1 MGLIDDLGAGPV
13 ALDTAVFIY
22 FIEEDERFLPVVEQ
36 VFEVIDSGSLPA
48 VTSTMTL
55 LETLVGPIRAGNHQ
69 LAEAYESLLS
79 RSRGLYLID
88 LDRLVIRLAAKIR
101 ALAGLKTPDALQ
113 VATAL
118 QAECTVFLTNDR
130 QIPSIGEMRTLQ
142 LRDYL

>member
-1 MGLIDDLGAGPV
+1 MGLIEDLGAGPV

-22 FIEEDERFLPVVEQ
+22 FIEEDERFLPIVEQ
-36 VFEVIDSGSLPA
+36 VFGAIDSGSLPG

-55 LETLVGPIRAGNHQ
+55 LETLVGPIRAGNHR
-69 LAEAYESLLS
+69 LAESYEALMS
-79 RSRGLYLID
+79 RSRGLHLVD
-88 LDRLVIRLAAKIR
+88 LDRPVVRLGAKIR

-118 QAECTVFLTNDR
+118 QSECTAFLTNDR

-142 LRDYL
+142 LQDYL

>member
-55 LETLVGPIRAGNHQ
+55 LETLVDPIRAGNHQ

-101 ALAGLKTPDALQ
+101 ALAGLKTSDALQ

>member
-1 MGLIDDLGAGPV
+1 MGLTEDLGHGPV

-22 FIEEDERFLPVVEQ
+22 FIEEHERFLPLVEE
-36 VFEVIDSGSLPA
+36 VFEAIDSGSLRA
-48 VTSTMTL
+48 VTSTLTL
-55 LETLVGPIRAGNHQ
+55 LETLVGPIRAGDNR
-69 LAEAYESLLS
+69 LAESYETLLS
-79 RSRGLYLID
+79 QSRGLHLLD
-88 LDRLVIRLAAKIR
+88 LDRPVIRLAAKIR

-118 QAECTVFLTNDR
+118 QAECTAFLTNDR

>member
-55 LETLVGPIRAGNHQ
+55 LETLVIPIRAGNHR

-79 RSRGLYLID
+79 RSRGLYLVD